1 MSACGSPKSRT
12 TRSWRSGCKKGRII
26 MREVMQKAQEL
37 AEAIVESS
45 IYQRMHAAELQVN
58 KDEEAVKAVA
68 EFVEKRQ
75 AVETVLAQSDM
86 DHELLAQAGEEM
98 EEAEKH
104 LNEVPLVKEMQEA
117 RRDFTQMMENVN
129 RILRLV
135 VTGETDDGC
144 SGDCSGCSGGCEG
157 CGGCH

>member
-1 MSACGSPKSRT
+1 
-12 TRSWRSGCKKGRII
+12 

-45 IYQRMHAAELQVN
+45 VYQRMHTAELQVN
-58 KDEEAVKAVA
+58 KDEEAVQAVA
-68 EFVEKRQ
+68 AFVEKRQ
-75 AVETVLAQSDM
+75 AVENVLAQSDM
-86 DHELLAQAGEEM
+86 DHELLAQMGEEM
-98 EEAEKH
+98 EEAEKR

-117 RRDFTQMMENVN
+117 RKEFTQMMENVN

-157 CGGCH
+157 CGSCH

>member
-1 MSACGSPKSRT
+1 
-12 TRSWRSGCKKGRII
+12 

-45 IYQRMHAAELQVN
+45 VYQRMHAAELQVN

-68 EFVEKRQ
+68 AFVEKRQ
-75 AVETVLAQSDM
+75 AVENVLAQSDM
-86 DHELLAQAGEEM
+86 DHEQLARVGEEM
-98 EEAEKH
+98 EEAEKR

-117 RRDFTQMMENVN
+117 RKEFTHMMENVN

-144 SGDCSGCSGGCEG
+144 SGDCSGCSGGCES

>member
-1 MSACGSPKSRT
+1 
-12 TRSWRSGCKKGRII
+12 

-45 IYQRMHAAELQVN
+45 VYQRMHAAELQVN

-68 EFVEKRQ
+68 AFVEKRQ
-75 AVETVLAQSDM
+75 AVENVLAQSDM
-86 DHELLAQAGEEM
+86 DHEQLARVGEEM
-98 EEAEKH
+98 EEAEKR

-117 RRDFTQMMENVN
+117 RKEFTQMMENVN

>member
-1 MSACGSPKSRT
+1 
-12 TRSWRSGCKKGRII
+12 

-45 IYQRMHAAELQVN
+45 VYQRMHAAELQVN

-68 EFVEKRQ
+68 AFVEKRQ
-75 AVETVLAQSDM
+75 AVENVLAQSDM
-86 DHELLAQAGEEM
+86 DHEQLARVGEEM
-98 EEAEKH
+98 EEAEKR
-104 LNEVPLVKEMQEA
+104 LNEVLLVKEMQEA
-117 RRDFTQMMENVN
+117 RKEFTQMMENVN

-144 SGDCSGCSGGCEG
+144 SGDCSGCSGGCES

>member
-1 MSACGSPKSRT
+1 
-12 TRSWRSGCKKGRII
+12 

-37 AEAIVESS
+37 EEAIVESS
-45 IYQRMHAAELQVN
+45 VYQRMHTAELQVN

-68 EFVEKRQ
+68 TFVEKRQ
-75 AVETVLAQSDM
+75 AVENVLAQSDM
-86 DHELLAQAGEEM
+86 DHELLAQMGEEM
-98 EEAEKH
+98 EEAEKR

-117 RRDFTQMMENVN
+117 RKEFTQMMENVN

>member
-1 MSACGSPKSRT
+1 
-12 TRSWRSGCKKGRII
+12 

-45 IYQRMHAAELQVN
+45 VYQRMHAAELQVN

-68 EFVEKRQ
+68 AFVEKRQ
-75 AVETVLAQSDM
+75 AVENVLAQSDM
-86 DHELLAQAGEEM
+86 DHELLAQMGEEM
-98 EEAEKH
+98 EEAEKR

-117 RRDFTQMMENVN
+117 RKEFTQMMENVN

>member
-1 MSACGSPKSRT
+1 
-12 TRSWRSGCKKGRII
+12 

-45 IYQRMHAAELQVN
+45 VYQRMHAAELQVN

-68 EFVEKRQ
+68 AFVEKHQ
-75 AVETVLAQSDM
+75 AVENVLAQSDM
-86 DHELLAQAGEEM
+86 DHEQLARVGEEM
-98 EEAEKH
+98 EEAEKR

-117 RRDFTQMMENVN
+117 RKEFTQMMENVN

-144 SGDCSGCSGGCEG
+144 SGDCSGCSGGCES
-157 CGGCH
+157 CSGCH

>member
-1 MSACGSPKSRT
+1 
-12 TRSWRSGCKKGRII
+12 

-58 KDEEAVKAVA
+58 KDEEAVRAVA

-86 DHELLAQAGEEM
+86 DHELLARAGEEM
-98 EEAEKH
+98 EEAEKR

-117 RRDFTQMMENVN
+117 RREFTQMMENVN

-135 VTGETDDGC
+135 VTGETDDCC

>member
-1 MSACGSPKSRT
+1 
-12 TRSWRSGCKKGRII
+12 

-45 IYQRMHAAELQVN
+45 VYQRMHTAELQVN

-68 EFVEKRQ
+68 TFVEKRQ
-75 AVETVLAQSDM
+75 AVENVLAQSDM
-86 DHELLAQAGEEM
+86 DHELLAQMGEEM
-98 EEAEKH
+98 EEAEKR

-117 RRDFTQMMENVN
+117 RKEFTQMMENVN

-144 SGDCSGCSGGCEG
+144 SGDCSGCSGGCES

>member
-1 MSACGSPKSRT
+1 
-12 TRSWRSGCKKGRII
+12 

-75 AVETVLAQSDM
+75 AVETVLAHSDM
-86 DHELLAQAGEEM
+86 DHELLARAGEEM
-98 EEAEKH
+98 EEAEKR

-117 RRDFTQMMENVN
+117 RKEFTQMMENVN

-144 SGDCSGCSGGCEG
+144 SGDCSGCSGGCDG

>member
-1 MSACGSPKSRT
+1 
-12 TRSWRSGCKKGRII
+12 

-45 IYQRMHAAELQVN
+45 VYQRMHAAELQVN

-68 EFVEKRQ
+68 AFVEKRQ
-75 AVETVLAQSDM
+75 AVENVLAQSDM
-86 DHELLAQAGEEM
+86 DHEQLARVGEEM
-98 EEAEKH
+98 EEAEKR

-117 RRDFTQMMENVN
+117 RKEFTQMMENVN

-135 VTGETDDGC
+135 VTGETEDDKG
-144 SGDCSGCSGGCEG
+144 GQTSGCTGNCAS

>member
-1 MSACGSPKSRT
+1 
-12 TRSWRSGCKKGRII
+12 

-45 IYQRMHAAELQVN
+45 VYQRMHAAELQVN

-68 EFVEKRQ
+68 TFVEKRQ
-75 AVETVLAQSDM
+75 AVENVLAQSDM
-86 DHELLAQAGEEM
+86 DHEQLARVGEEM
-98 EEAEKH
+98 EEAEKR

-117 RRDFTQMMENVN
+117 RKEFTQMMENVN

>member
-1 MSACGSPKSRT
+1 
-12 TRSWRSGCKKGRII
+12 

-45 IYQRMHAAELQVN
+45 VYQRMHAAELQVN
-58 KDEEAVKAVA
+58 KDEAAVKAVA

-75 AVETVLAQSDM
+75 AVENVLAQSDM
-86 DHELLAQAGEEM
+86 DHEQLARVGEEM
-98 EEAEKH
+98 EEAEKR

>member
-1 MSACGSPKSRT
+1 
-12 TRSWRSGCKKGRII
+12 

-45 IYQRMHAAELQVN
+45 IYQRMHATELQVN
-58 KDEEAVKAVA
+58 KDEEAVRAVS

-86 DHELLAQAGEEM
+86 DHELLARAGEEM
-98 EEAEKH
+98 EEAEKR

-117 RRDFTQMMENVN
+117 RREFTQMMENVN

>member
-1 MSACGSPKSRT
+1 
-12 TRSWRSGCKKGRII
+12 

-45 IYQRMHAAELQVN
+45 VYQRMHAAELQVN

-68 EFVEKRQ
+68 AFVEKRQ
-75 AVETVLAQSDM
+75 AVENVLAQSDM
-86 DHELLAQAGEEM
+86 DHEQLARVGEEM
-98 EEAEKH
+98 EEAEKR

-117 RRDFTQMMENVN
+117 RKEFTQMMENVN

-144 SGDCSGCSGGCEG
+144 SGDCSGCSGGCES
-157 CGGCH
+157 CGG